1 MIDSNDKDTHDAF
14 VSFEQ
19 IERENFVTNALVP
32 GNGHYQAVKPD
43 TFYQVTGNR
52 YAGSKTPDAARD
64 LWATDR
70 EVISWME
77 SRYGKYDID
86 AAASANNAVCEK
98 FYSEQVNCLKIWWG
112 SNKHIWLN
120 PPYSH
125 PDPFVKKAIEQ
136 MERNNQIDM
145 LLPGDNSTAWFSEAR
160 RNASEII
167 WIEAEITEIDQKEY
181 CRTGRL
187 AFISGLTGKP
197 VDGNNKGS
205 VIFIMRKLKEGE
217 EQKATYISVSEICP
231 GVSRKKPRKRSV

>member
-1 MIDSNDKDTHDAF
+1 MIESDDKYTHDEF

-19 IERENFVTNALVP
+19 IERENFVANALVP
-32 GNGHYQAVKPD
+32 GYGHYQAVKPD
-43 TFYQVTGNR
+43 TFYHVTGKR
-52 YAGSKTPDAARD
+52 YAGSKTPDAVRD

-70 EVISWME
+70 ELISWME

-98 FYSEQVNCLKIWWG
+98 FYSEQLNCLKIWWG
-112 SNKHIWLN
+112 RNKHIWLN

-136 MERNNQIDM
+136 MEHGNQIDM
-145 LLPGDNSTAWFSEAR
+145 LLPGDNSTAWFAEAR
-160 RNASEII
+160 RNAAEII
-167 WIEAEITEIDQKEY
+167 WIEAEITEIDQQEY

-187 AFISGLTGKP
+187 AFISGLAGKP

-205 VIFIMRKLKEGE
+205 VIFVMRKLKEGE
-217 EQKATYISVSEICP
+217 EQKTTYVSVSEICP